1 MPIKIKTPRF
11 SRFSLKNISNFSGLN
26 AEKGLKLKE
35 GQE

>member
-1 MPIKIKTPRF
+1 MPIKIKTPRV
-11 SRFSLKNISNFSGLN
+11 SRFSLENISNFSGLS